1 MSPGPGP
8 SPACVWVFKLTP
20 QPVTSTLAV
29 TPPVTAACPVTAAL
43 KGWQGQT
50 PVHTGHK
57 SDQPMLRRARDQIP
71 MPAKKWHCMYG
82 TGVNLAQ
89 AEGFTEAFL
98 DRASVNLETAPAGDI
113 FEWGLDGT

>member
-1 MSPGPGP
+1 
-8 SPACVWVFKLTP
+8 
-20 QPVTSTLAV
+20 
-29 TPPVTAACPVTAAL
+29 
-43 KGWQGQT
+43 
-50 PVHTGHK
+50 
-57 SDQPMLRRARDQIP
+57 

-113 FEWGLDGT
+113 FEWGRDGT